1 MNKLIFKKPIFI
13 DIFNI
18 PKYQK
23 TEKKIPIFEPPIF
36 IDILIYITATPYTH
50 ARKFLQSAW
59 TENSFAVSMD

>member
-18 PKYQK
+18 LRYQK

-36 IDILIYITATPYTH
+36 IDISIYITATPYT
-50 ARKFLQSAW
+50 LQ
-59 TENSFAVSMD
+59 TNTL